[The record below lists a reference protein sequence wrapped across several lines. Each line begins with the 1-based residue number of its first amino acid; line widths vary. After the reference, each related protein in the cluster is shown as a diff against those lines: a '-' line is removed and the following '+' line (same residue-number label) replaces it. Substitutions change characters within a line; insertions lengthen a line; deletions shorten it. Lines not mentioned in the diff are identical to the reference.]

1 MLSIALSTRWH
12 ALKPQ
17 LTVMGYYG
25 VGLLL
30 MRGVSLLLLPLLT
43 HALTPD
49 EYGELELLLSVINLG
64 SLLLGFGLVEA
75 LYRFAGVVAQSER
88 RAVVARAMGL
98 AWLIALAA
106 LPLCWLAAPLVQ
118 GWLPLATP
126 LSHLR
131 WVLVALPFEAVIA
144 IPLAWLRMR
153 DQARLFFLATVGK
166 TLLQT
171 AMTLGGLA
179 LGWGVGGVL
188 ASGTL
193 SCLLLALWLTRWQW
207 RDSGIAWP
215 GAMCWRLLGYGG
227 PVLVSGLAGFALS
240 GVDRFWLADVAGSS
254 ELAQYAVA
262 SKLALAVGIL
272 LQPFGLWWYP
282 RRFQL
287 LGEANGREDNA
298 RISVLGATMGFL
310 IAGLVGV
317 SAPWLITWL
326 TPPSYHGASQ
336 WIPPLVLAMAVR
348 NVSDLLNLGCFFGER
363 SHSQMAINLG
373 TSLAGLLL
381 FTLLIPAYGV
391 AGVVWSLLLVYGGRA
406 VAFYLVSQR
415 LLWLP
420 YRLSPLLASALLS
433 LVLVGAGQWHA

>member
-1 MLSIALSTRWH
+1 MDSIAPSARWH
-12 ALKPQ
+12 TLKPQ
-17 LTVMGYYG
+17 LIVMGYYG

-30 MRGVSLLLLPLLT
+30 MRGISLLLLPLLT

-64 SLLLGFGLVEA
+64 SLLLGLGLVEA
-75 LYRFAGVVAQSER
+75 LYRFAGVADATQR

-98 AWLIALAA
+98 AWLIALLS

-131 WVLVALPFEAVIA
+131 WVLLALPFEAVIA

-153 DQARLFFLATVGK
+153 DQARLFFFATVGK

-171 AMTLGGLA
+171 AMTLSGLA
-179 LGWGVGGVL
+179 LGWGVAGVL

-207 RDSGIAWP
+207 SDSGITWP
-215 GAMCWRLLGYGG
+215 GAFSWRLMGYGG

-240 GVDRFWLADVAGSS
+240 GVDRFWLAGVVGAG

-287 LGEANGREDNA
+287 LHEANGREDNA
-298 RISVLGATMGFL
+298 RISVLGAAVGFL
-310 IAGLVGV
+310 IAGLVGMI
-317 SAPWLITWL
+317 APWLITWL
-326 TPPSYHGASQ
+326 TPQSYHGASQ
-336 WIPPLVLAMAVR
+336 WIPPLVLAMALR
-348 NVSDLLNLGCFFGER
+348 NVSDLLNLGCFSGER
-363 SHSQMAINLG
+363 SHSQMIINLG

-381 FTLLIPAYGV
+381 FALLIPPYGV
-391 AGVVWSLLLVYGGRA
+391 AGVVWSLLLIYGGRA
-406 VAFYLVSQR
+406 LAFYLVSQR

-420 YRLSPLLASALLS
+420 YRLSPLLASALVGL
-433 LVLVGAGQWHA
+433 LLVGAGQWHA